1 MVEVSQPQT
10 VADGSPQ
17 TFGFRGNG
25 VYETT
30 VSCNFAA
37 TKCNEGIS
45 GSGATN
51 LMPNCGVIPVKISC
65 EALALLDY
73 GISARRVEGRYD
85 ARKRLNGQKLRAV
98 AGSAESHEEV
108 REKSL
113 RE

>member
-1 MVEVSQPQT
+1 MVKVSRSQT
-10 VADGSPQ
+10 VADGPPRIFVF
-17 TFGFRGNG
+17 TEIEA
-25 VYETT
+25 YETT
-30 VSCNFAA
+30 VPCNFAA
-37 TKCNEGIS
+37 TKCSERIS

-73 GISARRVEGRYD
+73 GISARRVEGRHD

-108 REKSL
+108 REKSPK
-113 RE
+113 E